1 MYDGSTKKAVKK
13 EKGCGPPVQYLVFE
27 AILGKV
33 ALARMG
39 RMVKTEIKDGDS
51 VRYYFLCES
60 CRTRIVAIRGTVIQ
74 EVRTI
79 VV

>member
-1 MYDGSTKKAVKK
+1 MVKK
-13 EKGCGPPVQYLVFE
+13 EKGWGPPVQYSVFE

-33 ALARMG
+33 ALARME

-51 VRYYFLCES
+51 VRCYFLCEN
-60 CRTRIVAIRGTVIQ
+60 CRRRIAAIRGTVTQ